1 MGESAGWL
9 FEPSFNRSVKVQACD
24 ERITSDGGLLL
35 LREADHR
42 LGITEH
48 LAARLDDPRRQ
59 DLIRYELVE
68 LLRERIYSLAMGYAA
83 QDDADR
89 LAHDPA
95 MKLAVWNRRGEQP
108 LDERLASQPTQSRL
122 IDILTLTPENRAA
135 LRDSLAD
142 SCERHLR
149 ATGGDH
155 AARHVTIDIDSFPIQ
170 VHGHQPGAAYNGYY
184 KDTVYHPLVA
194 SYSVAGGYDSMH
206 EGHRLGNGF
215 LHALL
220 RQGQVHTAQGIR
232 RFLQEVARKAKRLGY
247 VVDYRIDAGYVDG
260 ETLDYLTDEKLRFI
274 GRIKLNAVLERLAA
288 PHLARPVGRPP
299 KEGYEKIIELGPYQA
314 ASWRH
319 AQRLLLVVVDQP
331 DAKTGQLDLFPNYF
345 FLVVGWREEEL
356 DGPAALAHYRQR
368 GTFEDRLGEFQQ
380 AIGPH
385 LSHDGFHANEALL
398 RLSLLAFNLASMLR
412 LEYEDAAGSCF
423 DLARFQRDVLKAGGR
438 VVKRARRLVLHV
450 AKVVTPFW
458 RRLVDRLRRWTFPRR
473 LPTPAGPHTRAWRS
487 PPRHALLCEVR
498 RE

>member
-1 MGESAGWL
+1 MGELQEWL
-9 FEPSFNRSVKVQACD
+9 FEPSFNRSVKVVECD
-24 ERITSDGGLLL
+24 ERITSDSGLLL

-68 LLRERIYSLAMGYAA
+68 LLRARVYALAMGYAA

-95 MKLAVWNRRGEQP
+95 MKLAVWNRRGQQP

-122 IDILTLTPENRAA
+122 IDILTLTSANRAA
-135 LRDSLAD
+135 LRDSLAE
-142 SCERHLR
+142 CCHRHLR

-155 AARHVTIDIDSFPIQ
+155 AARRVTIDIDSFPIQ
-170 VHGHQPGAAYNGYY
+170 VHGHQPGAAYNGHYR
-184 KDTVYHPLVA
+184 DTVYHPLVA
-194 SYSVAGGYDSMH
+194 SYSVAGRYDSMR
-206 EGHRLGNGF
+206 EGQRLGNGF

-232 RFLQEVARKAKRLGY
+232 RFLQEVELKAERLGY

-260 ETLDYLTDEKLRFI
+260 ETLDYLTDEKRRFI
-274 GRIKLNAVLERLAA
+274 GRIKSNAVLERLAA

-299 KEGYEKIIELGPYQA
+299 KEGYEKIIELGAYRA
-314 ASWRH
+314 ESWRH
-319 AQRLLLVVVDQP
+319 AQRLLLVVVDRP
-331 DAKTGQLDLFPNYF
+331 DAKTGQLDLFPNHF
-345 FLVVGWREEEL
+345 FLIVGWKPEEL
-356 DGPAALAHYRQR
+356 DGAAALAHYRQR

-380 AIGPH
+380 AIGPR
-385 LSHDGFHANEALL
+385 LSHDDFHANEALL
-398 RLSLLAFNLASMLR
+398 RLSLLAFNLASLLR

-423 DLARFQRDVLKAGGR
+423 DLGRFQRDVLKAGGR
-438 VVKRARRLVLHV
+438 VVRRARRLVLHV
-450 AKVVTPFW
+450 AQVVTTFW
-458 RRLVDRLRRWTFPRR
+458 RRLIDRLQRWTLPRR
-473 LPTPAGPHTRAWRS
+473 IPAPAGPHAREWL
-487 PPRHALLCEVR
+487 PPPPHAFLREVR